1 MWTRGGGIIH
11 VWYDSRMKSL
21 REVIKDAREKGVA
34 VAHFNV
40 SDSTQLHG
48 VVEVADELQLP
59 VIIGVSE
66 GEAKFIGR
74 RFVAAMVKEYQRQGK
89 PVYLNADHTHD
100 LQGIQESIDA
110 GFDAVIIDAAKLP
123 IEENIKITRGAVA
136 LARNSGRDVL
146 VEAELGFIGEGSKVI
161 DAAPVGLEKTNPEV
175 AARFVRETGID
186 LFAPAVGNIHGVIA
200 GGVNPHIDIP
210 LLRAVVSACDVSLV
224 LHGGSGIPDEDFTQ
238 AVQAGIDI
246 IHINTEIRMAYRK
259 GIEEALSADVKEV
272 APAKYLG
279 KGKDVMKEV
288 VRARMKLFARM

>member
-1 MWTRGGGIIH
+1 VWTHASGLIP
-11 VWYDSRMKSL
+11 VWYDYCMKSL
-21 REVIKDAREKGVA
+21 REVIKDAKEKGVA

-48 VVEVADELQLP
+48 VVEVATELALP

-100 LQGIQESIDA
+100 LAGIQESIDA

-123 IEENIKITRGAVA
+123 LEENIKLTRDAVA

-146 VEAELGFIGEGSKVI
+146 VEAELGFIGEGSKI
-161 DAAPVGLEKTNPEV
+161 IEAAPVGLEKTNPEV

-210 LLRAVVSACDVSLV
+210 LLKAVVAACDVSLV
-224 LHGGSGIPDEDFTQ
+224 LHGGSGIPDDDFTQ
-238 AVQAGIDI
+238 AVQSGIDV

-259 GIEEALSADVKEV
+259 GIEAALTADPAEV

>member
-1 MWTRGGGIIH
+1 
-11 VWYDSRMKSL
+11 MKSL
-21 REVIKDAREKGVA
+21 REVIKDAKDKGVA

-48 VVEVADELQLP
+48 VVEVAEELNLP

-89 PVYLNADHTHD
+89 QVYLNADHTHD
-100 LQGIQESIDA
+100 LKGIQDSIDA
-110 GFDAVIIDAAKLP
+110 GFDAVIIDGAKLG
-123 IEENIKITRGAVA
+123 IEENIALTRDAVA

-186 LFAPAVGNIHGVIA
+186 LFAPAVGNIHGVIS

-210 LLRAVVSACDVSLV
+210 LLRSVVSACDVSLV

-238 AVQAGIDI
+238 AVQAGIDV

-259 GIEEALSADVKEV
+259 GIEEALRADEKEV

-288 VRARMKLFARM
+288 IRARMKLFARM